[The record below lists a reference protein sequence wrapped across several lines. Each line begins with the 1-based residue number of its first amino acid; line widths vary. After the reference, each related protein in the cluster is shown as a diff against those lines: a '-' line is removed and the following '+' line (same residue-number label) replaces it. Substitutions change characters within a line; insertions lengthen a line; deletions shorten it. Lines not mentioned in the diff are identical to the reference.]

1 VQRGIGTVVG
11 AVLGAVILV
20 LVPYGPWLLLP
31 FAVLAAL
38 LPFGRSRNFGLQ
50 ATFLTPLVVLLID
63 LLAPTGWHLALDRL
77 LDTLLGCAVVLLVG
91 YAPWPTSWQ
100 AHLPAQFAGTIR
112 RVCQYTQE
120 ALVTAWEGRQGT
132 ASVAQGGNL
141 TRQQRQVYRALSDL
155 RAEFER
161 TMSEPPAISRRAT
174 AWWPAVVGLEEVV
187 DAVTAMAVAISHGAP
202 APRPEA
208 VRQLTAALGAVADSV
223 QADSV
228 RADSVQAGAVQGGA
242 VRAGAASPG
251 EITLPSDEQLKPV
264 TETVRAVLGVLLP
277 SRPQPPASN
286 QAEPAPSGTRS

>member
-1 VQRGIGTVVG
+1 
-11 AVLGAVILV
+11 
-20 LVPYGPWLLLP
+20 
-31 FAVLAAL
+31 VLAAL

-63 LLAPTGWHLALDRL
+63 LLAPTGWQLALDRL

-112 RVCQYTQE
+112 HVCQYTQE

-132 ASVAQGGNL
+132 AAAPQGGNL